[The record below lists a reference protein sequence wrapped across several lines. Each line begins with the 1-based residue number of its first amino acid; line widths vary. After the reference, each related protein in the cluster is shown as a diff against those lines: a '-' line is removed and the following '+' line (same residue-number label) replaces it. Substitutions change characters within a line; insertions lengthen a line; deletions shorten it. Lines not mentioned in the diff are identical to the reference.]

1 MGGTDPTLSDANLIL
16 GRLNPNYFLGGAIPL
31 RSDLAMKS
39 IRKIAEKLEFTV
51 DECAFG
57 IIRVVNANME
67 RAIRVVSIQR
77 GFDPRDFALIAFG
90 GAGPMHAWALAKN
103 LGIPRVIIPPA
114 PGLHSA
120 LGLLATN
127 LRMDQSQTIL
137 ESSHSPNLTHIRTVY
152 EQLEKPLREQLETQG
167 VSSQSISIQRL
178 ADLRY
183 TGQAYEITVDAP
195 EGRITKKWIDNLQ
208 QTFHE
213 KHKKQYGFAVSQAPV
228 TIVNLRVIAQGPMP
242 HLKPSR
248 ISRQRGKP
256 QPLTTRE
263 VYFEEIDRFT
273 QTPIYERST
282 LGFKAEVIGPAII
295 EQLDSTTV
303 IHPDTKATIG
313 KGGNMT
319 LEVHS

>member
-1 MGGTDPTLSDANLIL
+1 
-16 GRLNPNYFLGGAIPL
+16 
-31 RSDLAMKS
+31 
-39 IRKIAEKLEFTV
+39 
-51 DECAFG
+51 
-57 IIRVVNANME
+57 ME

-127 LRMDQSQTIL
+127 LRMDQSRTIL
-137 ESSHSPNLTHIRTVY
+137 ESTLSADLPHIRTVF
-152 EQLEKPLREQLETQG
+152 EHLEQPLRKQLEKQG
-167 VSSQSISIQRL
+167 VSSQSVSIHRL

-183 TGQAYEITVDAP
+183 TGQAYEITLPTP
-195 EGRITKKWIDNLQ
+195 EGKITKEWLDNLQ
-208 QTFHE
+208 ETFHK
-213 KHKKQYGFAVSQAPV
+213 KHKKQYGFAASQAPV

-242 HLKPSR
+242 ALKPSR
-248 ISRQRGKP
+248 ISRRRKKP
-256 QPLTTRE
+256 QPRTSRE
-263 VYFEEIDRFT
+263 VYFEEIDCFA

-282 LGFKAEVIGPAII
+282 LGFKSEIIGPAII

-303 IHPDTKATIG
+303 LHPDTRATIG

-319 LEVHS
+319 LEVLS